1 MKTDETINQRAGKAA
16 QKEWPKAKYICVGGP
31 FDGQAM
37 WLSKSNPSTVEFSL
51 HGMRGRYLLN
61 RETSGSTFVEWKENG
76 K

>member
-1 MKTDETINQRAGKAA
+1 MRLSI
-16 QKEWPKAKYICVGGP
+16 KERPKRPKRSEPKAKYTCVGGP
-31 FDGQAM
+31 FDGQVM

-51 HGMRGRYLLN
+51 RGMRGRYLLN